1 MTKPNNIGAGDF
13 SRPRSSRAAFGLF
26 ALVVML
32 GLISLF
38 SLLSGCVYRGAK
50 IIEGTDL
57 AVGLNIPSTEGALQF
72 QLLNY
77 LSGFRLAVAE
87 NAALEMTYTTAETN
101 DYLGIISTRVTKTIS
116 ATVSPTETTT
126 PDPSPNP

>member
-1 MTKPNNIGAGDF
+1 MTKTKSLAKDGA
-13 SRPRSSRAAFGLF
+13 SRAAFGLF

-32 GLISLF
+32 GLVSLF

-57 AVGLNIPSTEGALQF
+57 AVGLNIPSTDGALQF

-101 DYLGIISTRVTKTIS
+101 DYLGIITTRVSKTVS
-116 ATVSPTETTT
+116 ATVSPTTETTT
-126 PDPSPNP
+126 PNP